1 MSGFISNPK
10 IEQYIIQHTTQED
23 SVLKQLE
30 RETFLKVLM
39 PHMISG
45 HEQGVLLEIIS
56 SIKQP
61 KIILEIGTF
70 TGYSAICLAKGLQ
83 QEGKIICMEKNEELQ
98 DIIESAFAKAN
109 ISNRLDLRIGNAME
123 LLADV
128 NEMIDIVFIDADKQN
143 YSHYYTKVFDKLNT
157 GAIIIADNVLWKG
170 KVIENDESKDTQ
182 ALREFNTMV
191 QQDERVVNTILPIR
205 DGILLAIKK

>member
-23 SVLKQLE
+23 TVLKQLE

-61 KIILEIGTF
+61 KVILEIGTF

-98 DIIESAFAKAN
+98 EIIESAFAKTN
-109 ISNRLDLRIGNAME
+109 LTNRLDLRIGNAIE
-123 LLADV
+123 LLTEV

-157 GAIIIADNVLWKG
+157 GALIIADNVLWKG

-191 QQDERVVNTILPIR
+191 QQDERVVNTILPVR